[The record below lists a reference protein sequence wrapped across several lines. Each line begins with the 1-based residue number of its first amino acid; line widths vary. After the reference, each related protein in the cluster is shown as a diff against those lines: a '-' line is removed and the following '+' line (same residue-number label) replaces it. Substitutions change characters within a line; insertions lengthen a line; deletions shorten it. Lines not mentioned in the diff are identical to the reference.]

1 MQEIYAYVFL
11 RSTDKDKLKK
21 LEVELRLGNEQ
32 EQIETEIDIINT
44 GTKLTALNH
53 FKLGFLSL
61 NSSPPHVVI
70 PYLQSSA
77 SLVLK
82 YCSTLLV
89 LGFMLMVNSLWNSIG
104 DTYTKNMVAY
114 ILLCMIL
121 AYDYVERVGRKK
133 NETK

>member
-1 MQEIYAYVFL
+1 MYA
-11 RSTDKDKLKK
+11 
-21 LEVELRLGNEQ
+21 
-32 EQIETEIDIINT
+32 I
-44 GTKLTALNH
+44 KLTAIICVAY
-53 FKLGFLSL
+53 G
-61 NSSPPHVVI
+61 
-70 PYLQSSA
+70 
-77 SLVLK
+77 
-82 YCSTLLV
+82 LV